1 MWVFNMFTMAN
12 INILHSLIVQNSVL
26 HHGQVFQTDMIFGG
40 FRMLLPNVTVLG
52 VLMTWKKDCL
62 NITMSRAWTSKPH
75 LHAAAMMI
83 NITKLTHVVL
93 VSRHLYSDILTVWIL
108 KKDYFEFS
116 AVDPIRPLAVNSK
129 ISCITVGLRISQI
142 QIVWFHYI

>member
-1 MWVFNMFTMAN
+1 
-12 INILHSLIVQNSVL
+12 
-26 HHGQVFQTDMIFGG
+26 
-40 FRMLLPNVTVLG
+40 
-52 VLMTWKKDCL
+52 
-62 NITMSRAWTSKPH
+62 
-75 LHAAAMMI
+75 MMI

-129 ISCITVGLRISQI
+129 ISQFKEGDQRNLQFVLP
-142 QIVWFHYI
+142 V